1 MELKRFVGE
10 DSKATMDQVRAEFG
24 EDALIISTNK
34 IGNKTEMICAVEEPP
49 TAAPV
54 QHASEPNSEGLDIS
68 EATSTVAS
76 LLNRVAADNAS
87 VTQGKRANSKER
99 IAQEFGKELTS
110 ALASGQQGSSNH
122 EPFVP
127 ASKKDP
133 VPVGRTDSDELPP
146 DSNTMHNMMQ
156 TIQADLARLRNQ
168 LEKQA
173 AVQTPL
179 RKAQLAMAS
188 INQRVQQKQP
198 GGCRV
203 AEQVDALLTR
213 QLSEQRDWQGTHAFV
228 GHPGAGKSTV
238 IATLVQQTLQRDSAI
253 NTVVISLQAAVPTTT
268 SQGSAPA
275 ILISNGLAQL
285 CQELGIIYLQATDL
299 DQLGQLVQRYRD
311 DYQVL
316 IDTPAALL
324 QDPVAL
330 ATLVTENEI
339 LPHLCLAIDAAPWV
353 IDVLAESTPWISAS
367 VLLTRFDLA
376 GELEPTL
383 NALEA
388 RSAQISGVSGHLV
401 EEAIEERQKGNSP
414 STLEE

>member
-76 LLNRVAADNAS
+76 LLNRVAADKAS
-87 VTQGKRANSKER
+87 VTQGTRANSKER

-110 ALASGQQGSSNH
+110 ALAGGQQGSINR

-127 ASKKDP
+127 AGKKDAAS
-133 VPVGRTDSDELPP
+133 VGRTDFDELPP
-146 DSNTMHNMMQ
+146 DSNTLHNMMQ

-168 LEKQA
+168 LEEQA

-188 INQRVQQKQP
+188 INKRVQQKQQ
-198 GGCRV
+198 GSCRV
-203 AEQVDALLTR
+203 AEKVDALLTR

-238 IATLVQQTLQRDSAI
+238 IATLLKQTLQRDSAI
-253 NTVVISLQAAVPTTT
+253 NTVVISLQAAAPTTA

-275 ILISNGLAQL
+275 VLISNGLAQL
-285 CQELGIIYLQATDL
+285 CQELGIIYLQATGL

-311 DYQVL
+311 DHQVL

-353 IDVLAESTPWISAS
+353 IDVLAKSTPWISAS

-383 NALEA
+383 DALEA
-388 RSAQISGVSGHLV
+388 WSAQISGVSGHLV
-401 EEAIEERQKGNSP
+401 EEAIEEGQKGNSS

>member
-54 QHASEPNSEGLDIS
+54 QDASEPNSEGLDIS

-76 LLNRVAADNAS
+76 LLNRVAANNAS

-133 VPVGRTDSDELPP
+133 VPVDRTDSDELPP

-168 LEKQA
+168 LEEQA

-198 GGCRV
+198 CGCRV

-238 IATLVQQTLQRDSAI
+238 IATLVQQTLQRNSAI

-299 DQLGQLVQRYRD
+299 DQLGQLVQRYRE

>member
-1 MELKRFVGE
+1 M
-10 DSKATMDQVRAEFG
+10 
-24 EDALIISTNK
+24 
-34 IGNKTEMICAVEEPP
+34 
-49 TAAPV
+49 
-54 QHASEPNSEGLDIS
+54 
-68 EATSTVAS
+68 
-76 LLNRVAADNAS
+76 
-87 VTQGKRANSKER
+87 
-99 IAQEFGKELTS
+99 
-110 ALASGQQGSSNH
+110 
-122 EPFVP
+122 
-127 ASKKDP
+127 
-133 VPVGRTDSDELPP
+133 
-146 DSNTMHNMMQ
+146 
-156 TIQADLARLRNQ
+156 
-168 LEKQA
+168 LE
-173 AVQTPL
+173 
-179 RKAQLAMAS
+179 
-188 INQRVQQKQP
+188 
-198 GGCRV
+198 
-203 AEQVDALLTR
+203 
-213 QLSEQRDWQGTHAFV
+213 
-228 GHPGAGKSTV
+228 
-238 IATLVQQTLQRDSAI
+238 LVQQTLQRDSAI

-268 SQGSAPA
+268 SQGRAPA

-311 DYQVL
+311 AYQVL
-316 IDTPAALL
+316 IDTTAALL

>member
-54 QHASEPNSEGLDIS
+54 QDASEPNSEGLDLR

-133 VPVGRTDSDELPP
+133 VPVDRTDSDELPP

-168 LEKQA
+168 LEESIFEQNFKKIEF
-173 AVQTPL
+173 L
-179 RKAQLAMAS
+179 RW
-188 INQRVQQKQP
+188 
-198 GGCRV
+198 C
-203 AEQVDALLTR
+203 
-213 QLSEQRDWQGTHAFV
+213 
-228 GHPGAGKSTV
+228 
-238 IATLVQQTLQRDSAI
+238 DSDFF
-253 NTVVISLQAAVPTTT
+253 S
-268 SQGSAPA
+268 
-275 ILISNGLAQL
+275 
-285 CQELGIIYLQATDL
+285 
-299 DQLGQLVQRYRD
+299 
-311 DYQVL
+311 
-316 IDTPAALL
+316 
-324 QDPVAL
+324 
-330 ATLVTENEI
+330 
-339 LPHLCLAIDAAPWV
+339 
-353 IDVLAESTPWISAS
+353 
-367 VLLTRFDLA
+367 
-376 GELEPTL
+376 
-383 NALEA
+383 
-388 RSAQISGVSGHLV
+388 
-401 EEAIEERQKGNSP
+401 
-414 STLEE
+414 